1 LPATVL
7 PATVLPATGRALLY
21 RVAREQADSRI
32 PALAAGV
39 IRDGALVWTA
49 GRGRV
54 GDAPPTASTQYRIGS
69 ITKTFV
75 AVLVARLRD
84 EGRLDFADPLD
95 RHVPGT
101 ALGDRTIAQLLS
113 HTSGL
118 QAETEGPWW
127 ERTPGGSWSDLAAQ
141 LRPEAIRHRAGRRHH
156 YSNVGFAI
164 LGEVVARHRGRS
176 WWECLRAEILDPLDM
191 RRTTYLPEPPYASGF
206 AVHPWADV
214 LLPEPAHD
222 AGAMAAAGQ
231 LWSTVADLGRWAA
244 FVAGDTGD
252 VLSADTLAELREPNI
267 VEQGAQ
273 WVSGYGLGFQIQQ
286 RNGRTLVGHGGSM
299 PGFLAQLWVDVD
311 EAVGAVALANTTS
324 GLGPVASDLIEILL
338 QHEPRLP
345 DEWTPLPSPPDGLL
359 DLVGTWYWGPTGFIL
374 RARGRDELELTPIAH
389 GTRASRFRRRP
400 DGTWVGL
407 DGYYAGE
414 TLRIVRGP
422 DGRVSHLDLAS
433 FIFTRAPYDPSAPI
447 PGGVAKEGW
456 TGGGAAQSPNG
467 TATPGTEPA

>member
-1 LPATVL
+1 DAGHGDGTVPPGTAPPETVL

-75 AVLVARLRD
+75 AVLIARLRD

-176 WWECLRAEILDPLDM
+176 WWECLRAEILDPLD
-191 RRTTYLPEPPYASGF
+191 
-206 AVHPWADV
+206 
-214 LLPEPAHD
+214 
-222 AGAMAAAGQ
+222 
-231 LWSTVADLGRWAA
+231 
-244 FVAGDTGD
+244 
-252 VLSADTLAELREPNI
+252 
-267 VEQGAQ
+267 
-273 WVSGYGLGFQIQQ
+273 
-286 RNGRTLVGHGGSM
+286 
-299 PGFLAQLWVDVD
+299 
-311 EAVGAVALANTTS
+311 
-324 GLGPVASDLIEILL
+324 
-338 QHEPRLP
+338 
-345 DEWTPLPSPPDGLL
+345 
-359 DLVGTWYWGPTGFIL
+359 
-374 RARGRDELELTPIAH
+374 
-389 GTRASRFRRRP
+389 
-400 DGTWVGL
+400 
-407 DGYYAGE
+407 
-414 TLRIVRGP
+414 
-422 DGRVSHLDLAS
+422 
-433 FIFTRAPYDPSAPI
+433 
-447 PGGVAKEGW
+447 
-456 TGGGAAQSPNG
+456 
-467 TATPGTEPA
+467 